1 MKHFIGG
8 YALGFIIVLFW
19 GLERARI
26 NVGDSSILAAI
37 FGIAFGLAAW
47 GLL

>member
-8 YALGFIIVLFW
+8 YAFGFIVVLFW
-19 GLERARI
+19 GLERAHR
-26 NVGDSSILAAI
+26 NAGDSSILASILGVA
-37 FGIAFGLAAW
+37 FGIAAW